1 MIFFFF
7 FLATRGVQ
15 LGGIPWKRA
24 KVLFRAYISWKEA
37 SSTEMALER
46 KCFHWREEKRTH
58 RVWISRVNH
67 GWRGADETEKLGTAP
82 LLSPLVPSDKEE
94 VQREEGSTH
103 SLWGENKLILNI
115 NDGDNT
121 LPPEEFSILSRNL
134 PLCEAQTPL
143 SASSEGGHTPR
154 PSDPDGQNWDH
165 WKKA

>member
-1 MIFFFF
+1 MSRHTLIWVQRKALTLPWFFFF
-7 FLATRGVQ
+7 FLATRGIQ

-24 KVLFRAYISWKEA
+24 KVLFRADISWKEA

-103 SLWGENKLILNI
+103 SLWGKTNESLTSMMETIHFRLRNSPFSQGACLCVRPKLLCQLLQRVVIL
-115 NDGDNT
+115 
-121 LPPEEFSILSRNL
+121 
-134 PLCEAQTPL
+134 
-143 SASSEGGHTPR
+143 
-154 PSDPDGQNWDH
+154 
-165 WKKA
+165 